1 MEGICIDVA
10 DIKSWKIVKDVP
22 YVYDIEIEDNHNYF
36 INVGNDV
43 CVHNSSKTYSIIQFW
58 IRYALEHQDRTRR
71 VIVSRLKATWITA
84 TVLKDF
90 MDVLKDYGLYNP
102 KQHNKSIGAGVYTLY
117 TTEFWFLGL
126 DDEQRIHGM
135 KSDAFWINEAV
146 EASFDDYA
154 QLMQRCSGF
163 AILDYNPSYDEHWI
177 YDKICKREKTRYMH
191 STMLDN
197 PLIPDNAKEQILSYE
212 PTPYNIEH
220 GTADK
225 RKWQIYGLG
234 KRASLEGLIYENW
247 GYCNEI
253 PKDIKKRGYGMDFG
267 FSVDP
272 TAIVDCAYDNR
283 TNTLYL
289 DEVCYRTHMESADII
304 RFYKNIPSMKVMSES
319 ADPRL
324 ISEIRNSGVLIYA
337 VQKGPGSLESSI
349 SVIKGYRMLV
359 TERSVNLIR
368 ELKNYTWEFDEKTK
382 RFINQPAKGQADHC
396 FTGDTLISTPNGYKR
411 IDLISVGDEVITSS
425 GIRKVNKVFDNGLK
439 DVLHIRLIF
448 SDFDVV
454 LKVTPEHKIKTKKG
468 WKQVKDLTSGD
479 VLYTCKCLT
488 GKNTNYIPVKNTSQE
503 EVEDCTVKFGNSIMV
518 IFQRAIMFIIR
529 MKIHGIMKLKILKSL
544 KGLSIFGDTW
554 MSVKK
559 TPISSF
565 NVLKG
570 WITQGNLPMNGTIL
584 KKEENGTRIKRKNK
598 LKGLFRR
605 YIYVNGAV
613 KNLRQNLMEQI
624 NSVLTNASQRI
635 GFIQELTMKKGF
647 AKNVDA
653 NLLSTNTTKMNIA
666 AGNAHQN
673 TIKEICLKDVEILEE
688 SSQRV
693 FDLEIDGE
701 HEYFANGILAHNC
714 LDAFRYWVMCEI
726 MGRIIVT
733 KNYSKEDLG
742 L

>member
-1 MEGICIDVA
+1 MEARKVA
-10 DIKSWKIVKDVP
+10 VTP
-22 YVYDIEIEDNHNYF
+22 VYQKLDAAYRSGRY
-36 INVGNDV
+36 NVFVLEGGSR
-43 CVHNSSKTYSIIQFW
+43 SSKTYSIIQFW
-58 IRYALEHQDRTRR
+58 IRYALEHQGRTRR

-90 MDVLKDYGLYNP
+90 TDVLKDYGLYNP

-247 GYCNEI
+247 GYCKEI

-267 FSVDP
+267 FSIDP

-359 TERSVNLIR
+359 TERSVNLIW

-396 FTGDTLISTPNGYKR
+396 FTGDTLISTPHGYTR
-411 IDLISVGDEVITSS
+411 IDSISVGDEVITSS
-425 GIRKVNKVFDNGLK
+425 GIRRVNKFFDNGLK
-439 DVLHIRLIF
+439 NVLHIKLVF
-448 SDFDVV
+448 SNFDVV
-454 LKVTPEHKIKTKKG
+454 LNVTPNHKVKTKKG

-479 VLYTCKCLT
+479 VLYTCKCSM

-503 EVEDCTVKFGNSIMV
+503 EIGDCTVKFGNSIMG
-518 IFQRAIMFIIR
+518 ISQRNTSA
-529 MKIHGIMKLKILKSL
+529 
-544 KGLSIFGDTW
+544 
-554 MSVKK
+554 
-559 TPISSF
+559 
-565 NVLKG
+565 
-570 WITQGNLPMNGTIL
+570 
-584 KKEENGTRIKRKNK
+584 
-598 LKGLFRR
+598 
-605 YIYVNGAV
+605 NGAV
-613 KNLRQNLMEQI
+613 KNLKLSLMERI
-624 NSVLTNASQRI
+624 NSALINASLRI
-635 GFIQELTMKKGF
+635 GFIPELTTKKGF

-653 NLLSTNTTKMNIA
+653 NLLSTNIIKMNIA

-673 TIKEICLKDVEILEE
+673 IIKEIYLKDVEILGE

-701 HEYFANGILAHNC
+701 HEYFANGILVHNC